1 MSTPVTVH
9 RLSADGGR
17 RYFVRSV
24 CETHILG
31 IAYNDLDVVELLP
44 RAGDRMSPVRPQQC
58 AGRGCVMCSGEPDA
72 GVGRSGPA
80 GVQPVG
86 GQSRGPAPFPGGR
99 LVMDN
104 SVGHKRLR

>member
-17 RYFVRSV
+17 RFFVRSV

-44 RAGDRMSPVRPQQC
+44 GAGDRMSPVRPESGRPQRVRCRGGPRSHGRPVSYGGGVDDLRAAAQ
-58 AGRGCVMCSGEPDA
+58 AG
-72 GVGRSGPA
+72 
-80 GVQPVG
+80 Q
-86 GQSRGPAPFPGGR
+86 
-99 LVMDN
+99 
-104 SVGHKRLR
+104 